1 MYQNGRGG
9 EKTGILKTPGSK
21 KKNTNNEEDGSEG
34 YPEIRH
40 ETTEKVKDGCR
51 SPLLIDDVF

>member
-1 MYQNGRGG
+1 MDGAERRLGY
-9 EKTGILKTPGSK
+9 LKLLVPK